1 MLVLEVDNMPTKP
14 KYGIDVGM
22 SIKVDEIAK
31 TIKANG
37 LTIFTTEAI

>member
-1 MLVLEVDNMPTKP
+1 MLVLEVDNMPINP
-14 KYGIDVGM
+14 KYGIAVGI

-37 LTIFTTEAI
+37 LTIFTTAAI